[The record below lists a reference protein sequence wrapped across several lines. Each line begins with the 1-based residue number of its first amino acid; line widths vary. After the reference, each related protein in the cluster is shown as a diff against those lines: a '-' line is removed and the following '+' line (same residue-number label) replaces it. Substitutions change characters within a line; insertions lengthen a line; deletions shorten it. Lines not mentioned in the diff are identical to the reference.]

1 MPIDLAGPRVWR
13 PGQGVFDGP
22 AQQRRARL
30 SGRWQQ
36 ETIRDRA
43 GAGLPGGWVVRGR
56 VRRPRSRQAEDGIAR
71 SRFRAR
77 LNWYSQGQPLGRCR
91 VRRRAERVSRLA
103 RE

>member
-36 ETIRDRA
+36 KTIRDRP
-43 GAGLPGGWVVRGR
+43 GADLPGGWVVRDGSDGHGA
-56 VRRPRSRQAEDGIAR
+56 VRLRME
-71 SRFRAR
+71 
-77 LNWYSQGQPLGRCR
+77 
-91 VRRRAERVSRLA
+91 
-103 RE
+103 

>member
-22 AQQRRARL
+22 AQQRRGEIIRQMAAGDNQGPARRRSARRL
-30 SGRWQQ
+30 GSPR
-36 ETIRDRA
+36 
-43 GAGLPGGWVVRGR
+43 R

-77 LNWYSQGQPLGRCR
+77 LNWYSQGQPLGR
-91 VRRRAERVSRLA
+91 
-103 RE
+103 